1 MKNQTKINLRRS
13 SVRMFNPEKNETFVY
28 DSTSRMSIPEAKEIA
43 KARKMVFIDKTDTIE
58 TFHVSNDDLIK
69 LKNKAKE

>member
-13 SVRMFNPEKNETFVY
+13 SVRMFNPEKNETVVY

-43 KARKMVFIDKTDTIE
+43 KARKMVFIDKTDTID
-58 TFHVSNDDLIK
+58 TFNVSNDDLIK

>member
-13 SVRMFNPEKNETFVY
+13 SVRMFNPEKSETVVY

-58 TFHVSNDDLIK
+58 TFNVSNDDLIK